1 MLYRLALDGAEL
13 TQDLSGGHDRVQND
27 DRRDDQNNVLHQ
39 IRIVISTE
47 LTRGSFQA
55 ELP

>member
-39 IRIVISTE
+39 IGIVISTE
-47 LTRGSFQA
+47 PMRRSFQVDV
-55 ELP
+55 P